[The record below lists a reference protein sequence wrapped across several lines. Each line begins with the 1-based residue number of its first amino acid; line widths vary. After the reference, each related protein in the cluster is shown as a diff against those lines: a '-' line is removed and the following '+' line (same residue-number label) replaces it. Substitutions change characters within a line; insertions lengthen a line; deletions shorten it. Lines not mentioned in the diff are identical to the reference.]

1 MSQARTT
8 FILGVAL
15 VSATAVVLG
24 PTGCSRKD
32 PSDPFLVIPDA
43 APVPPEAAP
52 TVTVDA
58 APVEDPTLGGPCSED
73 AQCDD
78 RIACTYD
85 RCDHAVGRCRST
97 PDDTQCDDGTYC
109 NGSERCLVRVGCV
122 PGAVV
127 TCDDGTACTLDRCI
141 EATRSCE
148 HAPRDLDG
156 DGDPSDHCVPNGDC
170 DDTDPTV
177 SRTRAEI
184 CGNGKDDNCN
194 GQIDETP
201 CVTAEHDTCSTALT
215 ITGSSTVSLSTV
227 GAKKDYAP
235 SCSVNTP
242 AAARDAVVAI
252 VLPPGPPQD
261 VLVRARTVS
270 PVNELALALETTCGQ
285 TSSEVTCVNVPFST
299 SVRGLARN
307 IAGGTTLYA
316 LVTTQLDSEIDV
328 SIEFLPATTKPSN
341 EDCASPSLVPLG
353 TPFTVSFVDSSTELT
368 TACSGG
374 KVGELTYAFTLAEP
388 RDVRIYANTLLGD
401 GDPIVSLRAPGCAT
415 ERTCAVGS
423 TRPLFARNLPAGTHV
438 LAVSATGQIDA
449 SILVQTS
456 PPTSAP
462 PEEQCAT
469 APTLTHGVART
480 VDLSSS
486 EGSIK
491 NGCLDGRPTAAFT
504 LDLGAPSD
512 VLLIGRFPFTDL
524 GALSLSGP
532 GCTASDTLTCFVG
545 YTPQRLSL
553 RNLSPGS
560 YRAVISDDRALSA
573 ELLALMRPT
582 IAPVMVTADD
592 CTSAHVI
599 PETGGFFTGDTT
611 SASANFSAGCD
622 MSAQGL
628 AGAPDQLLR
637 LNLSQAR
644 RVIFDMSGSAHTTL
658 LSVRA
663 GSQCPGIEVAGGC
676 SPGLSIS
683 RSFLDL
689 SLSAGTYWIQVDGYA
704 GSVGRWNLDVRVL
717 PP

>member
-1 MSQARTT
+1 MNQANTT
-8 FILGVAL
+8 FIFGVAL
-15 VSATAVVLG
+15 VSGAAVVLG
-24 PTGCSRKD
+24 PTGCSRND
-32 PSDPFLVIPDA
+32 PSDPFVFIPDA
-43 APVPPEAAP
+43 APVPAEAAP
-52 TVTVDA
+52 SVVDA

-73 AQCDD
+73 AQCND

-85 RCDHAVGRCRST
+85 RCDLSVGRCRST

-109 NGSERCLVRVGCV
+109 NGAERCLLLVGCV

-127 TCDDGTACTLDRCI
+127 TCDDGTTCTLDRCV

-148 HAPRDLDG
+148 YAPRDLDG
-156 DGDPSDHCVPNGDC
+156 DGDTSDHCVPNGDC

-201 CVTAEHDTCSTALT
+201 CVTAEHDTCSTALSV
-215 ITGSSTVSLSTV
+215 TGSSAVSLSTV
-227 GAKKDYAP
+227 AAKMDYAP
-235 SCSVNTP
+235 SCSVSTP
-242 AAARDAVVAI
+242 TAARDAVIAI
-252 VLPPGPPQD
+252 IVPAGPPQD
-261 VLVRARTVS
+261 IFVRARTVS
-270 PVNELALALETTCGQ
+270 PLNEIAVSLQTTCGQ
-285 TSSEVTCVNVPFST
+285 TSSEVTCVNLPFST
-299 SVRGLARN
+299 SARSLARSV
-307 IAGGTTLYA
+307 AGGTTLYA
-316 LVTTQLDSEIDV
+316 IVTTQLDSEVDV
-328 SIEFLPATTKPSN
+328 SVEFLPATSKPSN
-341 EDCASPSLVPLG
+341 EDCASASSVPLG
-353 TPFTVSFVDSSTELT
+353 TPFTVSFVDASTELT
-368 TACSGG
+368 TACDGG
-374 KVGELTYAFTLAEP
+374 RVGELTYAFTLAEP
-388 RDVRIYANTLLGD
+388 RDVRIYATTLLGE
-401 GDPIVSLRAPGCAT
+401 GEPIVSLRAPGCAS

-423 TRPLFARNLPAGTHV
+423 TRPVFARNLPAGTHV

-449 SILVQTS
+449 SVLVQTA

-462 PEEQCAT
+462 LEEQCAMS
-469 APTLTHGVART
+469 PPLTHGEARS
-480 VDLSSS
+480 VDFSNN
-486 EGSIK
+486 EGTIK
-491 NGCLDGRPTAAFT
+491 NGCLDGRPTAAFA
-504 LDLGAPSD
+504 LDLAAPSD

-524 GALSLSGP
+524 GALSLSRP

-553 RNLSPGS
+553 RNLAPGS
-560 YRAVISDDRALSA
+560 YRAVISDDRALSG
-573 ELLALMRPT
+573 ELLALVRPT
-582 IAPVMVTADD
+582 IPPVTVTADD
-592 CTSAHVI
+592 CTNAHLI

-622 MSAQGL
+622 MSTQGL
-628 AGAPDQLLR
+628 AGARDQLLR
-637 LNLSQAR
+637 LTLSQAR
-644 RVIFDMSGSAHTTL
+644 RVVFDMSGSAHTTL